1 MRVIFHV
8 DVNNAFLSWT
18 ALDLLRQ
25 GSTVD
30 IRKIPA
36 VIGGDETKRHGIVV
50 AKSPVAKK
58 MGVVTAETLYS
69 ARKKCPNLKV
79 FPANHELYHR
89 MSNQLYEYFLT
100 ITPVVE
106 RFSVDEC
113 FLDMTGMEYL
123 HKDLYAFALQMKE
136 EIKQKFGYT
145 VNIGIANNKLCAKM
159 ASDFEKPDKVHTLFQ
174 SEVASKMWPLPV
186 EELFMVGKSTS
197 KILHQLGI
205 HTIHDL
211 AIADPLLLKRY
222 FKSFAITLKNYANGI
237 DDSQVGKKEAKNKS
251 ISTTETLP
259 TDVTDKKMLKEVL
272 RYQADEIGHSLRKEG
287 YYAKTVA
294 IILRNSDFIDYSK
307 QRKLV
312 NPTNVTKVIYETIC
326 ALLDQA
332 WKKDPIRLIGIRVTD
347 FTKENIKQIS
357 LFEDAID
364 DQQEQVQ
371 KTLDEL
377 QMKFGKEVIKPA
389 SFLKHDGKEQ

>member
-1 MRVIFHV
+1 
-8 DVNNAFLSWT
+8 
-18 ALDLLRQ
+18 
-25 GSTVD
+25 
-30 IRKIPA
+30 
-36 VIGGDETKRHGIVV
+36 
-50 AKSPVAKK
+50 
-58 MGVVTAETLYS
+58 
-69 ARKKCPNLKV
+69 
-79 FPANHELYHR
+79 
-89 MSNQLYEYFLT
+89 
-100 ITPVVE
+100 
-106 RFSVDEC
+106 
-113 FLDMTGMEYL
+113 
-123 HKDLYAFALQMKE
+123 
-136 EIKQKFGYT
+136 
-145 VNIGIANNKLCAKM
+145 M

-237 DDSQVGKKEAKNKS
+237 DDSPVGKKEAKNKS